1 MSADDAHSPALRDA
15 LDLIDE
21 HDTWQ
26 ALRAA
31 LERSGL
37 AAAIGSGGIERV
49 LHAWQARAAW
59 RLDEAHLAAELA
71 HWAEGKGYADHLDG
85 FNAISP
91 RALVDEAERR
101 GWFVRRLGPA
111 KAVVNPPSGRPLAVP
126 FPAG

>member
-1 MSADDAHSPALRDA
+1 MPAEDARSPAMTAA
-15 LDLIDE
+15 LDLVDE

-31 LERSGL
+31 LEREGL
-37 AAAIGSGGIERV
+37 ASAIGSAGIEDILR
-49 LHAWQARAAW
+49 AWQARAAW
-59 RLDEAHLAAELA
+59 RMDDAQLKVELS
-71 HWAEGKGYADHLDG
+71 HWADGLGYAEHLDG

-111 KAVVNPPSGRPLAVP
+111 KALVNPPDGRPLAIP